1 MSRSELQAKVKRL
14 LRQAF
19 PLFRIEEEYYV
30 RTERGSLYFDFLLE
44 DFILVEVDG
53 RQHEEWVDWFH
64 ESWYDFFAQQRR
76 DARKEEWAAANGYV
90 LLRISWREVDKLTP
104 GDLVRRLHEAMRRG
118 ESLGRESDSNGNG
131 GTEEED

>member
-1 MSRSELQAKVKRL
+1 MQAKVKRL

-19 PLFRIEEEYYV
+19 PLFRITEEYYV
-30 RTERGSLYFDFLLE
+30 KTERGPLYFDFLLE

-76 DARKEEWAAANGYV
+76 DARKEEWALENGYI

-104 GDLVRRLHEAMRRG
+104 EDLVRRLQEAMQRRDHN
-118 ESLGRESDSNGNG
+118 GRRRV
-131 GTEEED
+131 